1 MTHVFNI
8 DQIKPINRHRPIEI
22 DNESRALSEELKG
35 LKYIP
40 HQEIQ
45 SVGPQVVVLPQKPE
59 AAGVQN
65 VRTTEHAGGG
75 DCDDLALKAAYERN
89 KTAPR
94 HIEYGV
100 ISGYSEKVPGKK
112 YDGHA
117 VMAKFNKRE
126 RKFYLYEVADP
137 ANPHLIGSFSAKQ
150 IPSKSIPQ
158 LKTGEFVRNVY
169 FGVTKDG
176 KPDFTKK
183 RYFVPAPKDILKP
196 LFRQIEFPTL
206 KPENQLG

>member
-1 MTHVFNI
+1 M
-8 DQIKPINRHRPIEI
+8 
-22 DNESRALSEELKG
+22 
-35 LKYIP
+35 
-40 HQEIQ
+40 
-45 SVGPQVVVLPQKPE
+45 
-59 AAGVQN
+59 
-65 VRTTEHAGGG
+65 
-75 DCDDLALKAAYERN
+75 
-89 KTAPR
+89 
-94 HIEYGV
+94 
-100 ISGYSEKVPGKK
+100 GYSEKVPGKK